1 MKKWGSKM
9 KKLKVI
15 LCGLTLG
22 LIISLA
28 AYDTV
33 VIFKKNDP
41 GDLGS
46 NTPTERKITTFK
58 KDPGDLG

>member
-1 MKKWGSKM
+1 M